1 MRETLTRGLEDS
13 IIKVSILPKLNF
25 MFIEIPMKL
34 SSRVFVDIDKFIMK
48 ILWRSTNTRLSKTF
62 FSKRNKVESTT
73 LLVLALTI

>member
-1 MRETLTRGLEDS
+1 MRETLTHGLEDS
-13 IIKVSILPKLNF
+13 IIKVSVLPKLSF
-25 MFIEIPMKL
+25 MFIEILMKL
-34 SSRVFVDIDKFIMK
+34 SSRVFIDIDKFIIK